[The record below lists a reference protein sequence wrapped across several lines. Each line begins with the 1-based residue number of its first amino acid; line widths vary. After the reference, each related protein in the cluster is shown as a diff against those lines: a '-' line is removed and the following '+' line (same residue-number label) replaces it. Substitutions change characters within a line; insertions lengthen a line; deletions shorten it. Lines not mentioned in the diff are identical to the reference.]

1 MKQVVFPWCQQFVK
15 CAYVP
20 YTCTCRTYAQNGD
33 VAKPESV
40 PTHRLYPLALV
51 SMIAAVVV
59 EVHDPLGL
67 IQQMFVFILT
77 VLIGLFCHAVFVLP
91 AIYLIVVRRNPYRHL
106 LRCGKALVTAFVTN
120 NRYHY
125 SSKYGAP
132 LYSR

>member
-1 MKQVVFPWCQQFVK
+1 MVTSLILNLQL
-15 CAYVP
+15 
-20 YTCTCRTYAQNGD
+20 
-33 VAKPESV
+33 

-91 AIYLIVVRRNPYRHL
+91 ASYLVVVRRNPYRHL

-120 NRYHY
+120 NRYHAQLQ
-125 SSKYGAP
+125 SLHFIIFQIIQRALRVNVSE
-132 LYSR
+132 RVDMMH